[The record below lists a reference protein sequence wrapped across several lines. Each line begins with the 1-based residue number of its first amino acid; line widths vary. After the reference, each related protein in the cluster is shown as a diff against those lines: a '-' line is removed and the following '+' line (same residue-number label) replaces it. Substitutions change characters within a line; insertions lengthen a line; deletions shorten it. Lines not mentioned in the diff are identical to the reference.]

1 MIWLLI
7 QKTKKEIIVKMQN
20 NNAMKRTIILFMITM
35 LVISCNSQ
43 TKEKKME
50 VKGSIKKN
58 EDKLYS
64 EYMPLMR
71 DLLKNNNYKFLEH
84 SVFKNKVV
92 EYFGVDIDNA
102 KFNDV
107 YLESGLGYT
116 ALSNE
121 GFIDTY
127 QVDRGV
133 IDGAG
138 DAFADILK
146 DGLNNDYN
154 IDFINYNKVLFND
167 DLSAISK
174 VNLDKDKV
182 EDIVVYLNYEKNN
195 LLNNSFVKNIKK
207 VDNYNESFKW
217 HLLWYNNKT
226 KPDVIRKKILQDI
239 ANKKPDFI
247 FDLAYFLNNNSNK
260 IKEKI
265 DGSLIDT
272 TLAFLIEVE
281 LQHYEDKDL
290 NDNKG
295 YSLLNNFYIQN
306 PKMLDRFKSQKFYGY
321 PLIDSYTKKYLLMSE
336 ENEISYGK
344 VIDPD
349 GYTNVRKDK
358 NSTSAIIEKIK
369 SGERVE
375 ILDDSENWWLI
386 KTNSGKKGYVYKT
399 KIKSE

>member
-1 MIWLLI
+1 
-7 QKTKKEIIVKMQN
+7 
-20 NNAMKRTIILFMITM
+20 MKRTIILFIITM

-58 EDKLYS
+58 EDKLYA
-64 EYMPLMR
+64 EYMPSMR

-84 SVFKNKVV
+84 NAFKNKVI

-154 IDFINYNKVLFND
+154 IDFINYNKILFND

-174 VNLDKDKV
+174 VNMDKDKI

-195 LLNNSFVKNIKK
+195 LLNNSFIKNIKK
-207 VDNYNESFKW
+207 VENYNESFKW
-217 HLLWYNNKT
+217 HLLWYNHKA
-226 KPDVIRKKILQDI
+226 KQDVIRKKILQEI

-260 IKEKI
+260 VKEKT
-265 DGSLIDT
+265 DSALIDE

-281 LQHYEDKDL
+281 LQHYDDKDL

-295 YSLLNNFYIQN
+295 YSLLNNFYTQN
-306 PKMLDRFKSQKFYGY
+306 SKMLERFKSQKFYGY
-321 PLIDSYTKKYLLMSE
+321 PLIESYTKKYLLMSE

-349 GYTNVRKDK
+349 GYTNLRKDK
-358 NSTSAIIEKIK
+358 SSTSVVIEKIK
-369 SGERVE
+369 SGEKVE
-375 ILDDSENWWLI
+375 ILNASENWWLI
-386 KTNSGKKGYVYKT
+386 KTNSGNKGYVYKT
-399 KIKSE
+399 KIKVE

>member
-1 MIWLLI
+1 MISILVVS
-7 QKTKKEIIVKMQN
+7 IVS
-20 NNAMKRTIILFMITM
+20 FS
-35 LVISCNSQ
+35 SCNSQ
-43 TKEKKME
+43 TKEKRIQ
-50 VKGSIKKN
+50 SIKKN
-58 EDKLYS
+58 EDTLYA
-64 EYMPLMR
+64 EYLPLMR
-71 DLLKNNNYKFLEH
+71 DLLKSNDYKFLEH
-84 SVFKNKVV
+84 DEFKNKLIG
-92 EYFGVDIDNA
+92 YFGVDIDNA

-146 DGLNNDYN
+146 EGLNNDYN

-167 DLSAISK
+167 DLPAISK
-174 VNLDKDKV
+174 VNVDKV

-207 VDNYNESFKW
+207 IDNYNESFKW

-226 KPDVIRKKILQDI
+226 KSDVIRKKLLQEI
-239 ANKKPDFI
+239 VNKKPDFI
-247 FDLAYFLNNNSNK
+247 FDLAYFLNSNSNK

-265 DGSLIDT
+265 DSALIDA

-321 PLIDSYTKKYLLMSE
+321 PLIESYTKKYLLMSE

-349 GYTNVRKDK
+349 GYTNLRKDK
-358 NSTSAIIEKIK
+358 SSTSVVIEKIK

-399 KIKSE
+399 KIKAE

>member
-1 MIWLLI
+1 MVWLLI
-7 QKTKKEIIVKMQN
+7 QKIKKEIIVKMQN

-50 VKGSIKKN
+50 VKESIKKN
-58 EDKLYS
+58 EDKLYA

-84 SVFKNKVV
+84 SVFKNTVI
-92 EYFGVDIDNA
+92 EYFGVDTDNA

-127 QVDRGV
+127 QVDRGI

-174 VNLDKDKV
+174 VNVDKDKV

-195 LLNNSFVKNIKK
+195 ILNNSFVKNIKK

-239 ANKKPDFI
+239 ADKKPDFI

-260 IKEKI
+260 IKDKV
-265 DGSLIDT
+265 DAVLIDE

-281 LQHYEDKDL
+281 LQHYNDKDL

-295 YSLLNNFYIQN
+295 YSLLNNFYVQN
-306 PKMLDRFKSQKFYGY
+306 PTLLERFKSKKFYGY
-321 PLIDSYTKKYLLMSE
+321 SLIDSYTKNIY
-336 ENEISYGK
+336 
-344 VIDPD
+344 
-349 GYTNVRKDK
+349 
-358 NSTSAIIEKIK
+358 
-369 SGERVE
+369 
-375 ILDDSENWWLI
+375 
-386 KTNSGKKGYVYKT
+386 
-399 KIKSE
+399 

>member
-1 MIWLLI
+1 
-7 QKTKKEIIVKMQN
+7 MQN

-50 VKGSIKKN
+50 VKESIKKN
-58 EDKLYS
+58 EDKLYA

-71 DLLKNNNYKFLEH
+71 DLLKKNNYKFLEH
-84 SVFKNKVV
+84 SVFKNTVI
-92 EYFGVDIDNA
+92 EYFGVDTDNA

-127 QVDRGV
+127 QVDRGI

-174 VNLDKDKV
+174 VNVDKDKV

-195 LLNNSFVKNIKK
+195 ILNNSFVKNIKK

-239 ANKKPDFI
+239 ADKKPDFI

-260 IKEKI
+260 IKDKV
-265 DGSLIDT
+265 DAVLIDE

-281 LQHYEDKDL
+281 LQHYNDKDL

-295 YSLLNNFYIQN
+295 YSLLNNFYVQN
-306 PKMLDRFKSQKFYGY
+306 PTLLERFKSKKFYGY
-321 PLIDSYTKKYLLMSE
+321 SLIDSYTKNIY
-336 ENEISYGK
+336 
-344 VIDPD
+344 
-349 GYTNVRKDK
+349 
-358 NSTSAIIEKIK
+358 
-369 SGERVE
+369 
-375 ILDDSENWWLI
+375 
-386 KTNSGKKGYVYKT
+386 
-399 KIKSE
+399 

>member
-1 MIWLLI
+1 
-7 QKTKKEIIVKMQN
+7 MQN

-58 EDKLYS
+58 EDKLYA

-84 SVFKNKVV
+84 NVFKNKVI

-174 VNLDKDKV
+174 VNLDKDKI

-195 LLNNSFVKNIKK
+195 LLNNSFIKNIKK
-207 VDNYNESFKW
+207 VENYNESFKW
-217 HLLWYNNKT
+217 HLLWYNNRT
-226 KPDVIRKKILQDI
+226 KQDFIRKKILQDI

-260 IKEKI
+260 IKDKT
-265 DGSLIDT
+265 DSALIDA

-281 LQHYEDKDL
+281 LQHYDDKDL
-290 NDNKG
+290 SDNKG
-295 YSLLNNFYIQN
+295 YSLLNNFYTQN
-306 PKMLDRFKSQKFYGY
+306 PNMLERFKSQKFYGY

-349 GYTNVRKDK
+349 GYTNLRKDK
-358 NSTSAIIEKIK
+358 NSTSVIVEKIK

-375 ILDDSENWWLI
+375 ILNASENWWLI
-386 KTNSGKKGYVYKT
+386 KTNSGNRGYVYKT

>member
-1 MIWLLI
+1 
-7 QKTKKEIIVKMQN
+7 MQN

>member
-1 MIWLLI
+1 MRSLMISILVVS
-7 QKTKKEIIVKMQN
+7 IVS
-20 NNAMKRTIILFMITM
+20 FS
-35 LVISCNSQ
+35 SCNSQ
-43 TKEKKME
+43 TKEKRTE
-50 VKGSIKKN
+50 SIKKN
-58 EDKLYS
+58 EDKLYA
-64 EYMPLMR
+64 EYTPLMR

-84 SVFKNKVV
+84 SVFKNKVI

-146 DGLNNDYN
+146 DGSNNDYN

-174 VNLDKDKV
+174 VNIDKDKV

-195 LLNNSFVKNIKK
+195 LLSNSFVKNIKK

-260 IKEKI
+260 IKEKT
-265 DGSLIDT
+265 DGALIDA

-290 NDNKG
+290 DDNKG

-349 GYTNVRKDK
+349 GYTNLRKDK
-358 NSTSAIIEKIK
+358 NSTSVIIEKIK
-369 SGERVE
+369 SGEKVE

-386 KTNSGKKGYVYKT
+386 KTNSGNKGYVYKT
-399 KIKSE
+399 KLQSIN

>member
-1 MIWLLI
+1 MRSLMISILVVS
-7 QKTKKEIIVKMQN
+7 IVS
-20 NNAMKRTIILFMITM
+20 FS
-35 LVISCNSQ
+35 SCNSQ
-43 TKEKKME
+43 TKEKRIESM
-50 VKGSIKKN
+50 KKN
-58 EDKLYS
+58 EDKLYA

-84 SVFKNKVV
+84 SVFKNKVI

-174 VNLDKDKV
+174 VNVDKDKV

-260 IKEKI
+260 IKEKT
-265 DGSLIDT
+265 DGSLIDA

-336 ENEISYGK
+336 ENEVSYGK

-386 KTNSGKKGYVYKT
+386 KTNSGSKGYVYKT

>member
-1 MIWLLI
+1 
-7 QKTKKEIIVKMQN
+7 MQN

-58 EDKLYS
+58 EDKLYA

-84 SVFKNKVV
+84 SVFKNKVI
-92 EYFGVDIDNA
+92 EYFGVDTDNA

-174 VNLDKDKV
+174 VNVDKDKV

-195 LLNNSFVKNIKK
+195 ILNNSFVKNIKK

-239 ANKKPDFI
+239 VDKKPDFI

-265 DGSLIDT
+265 DGALIDA

-281 LQHYEDKDL
+281 LQHYDDKDL

-306 PKMLDRFKSQKFYGY
+306 HKMLDRFKFQKFYGY
-321 PLIDSYTKKYLLMSE
+321 PLIESYTKKYLLMSE

-349 GYTNVRKDK
+349 GYANLRKDK
-358 NSTSAIIEKIK
+358 SSTSVVIEKIK

-375 ILDDSENWWLI
+375 ILKDSENWWLI
-386 KTNSGKKGYVYKT
+386 KTNSGNKGYVYKT
-399 KIKSE
+399 KIKAE

>member
-1 MIWLLI
+1 MRSLMISILVVS
-7 QKTKKEIIVKMQN
+7 IVS
-20 NNAMKRTIILFMITM
+20 F
-35 LVISCNSQ
+35 SFCNSQ
-43 TKEKKME
+43 TKEKRTE
-50 VKGSIKKN
+50 SIKKN
-58 EDKLYS
+58 EDKLYA
-64 EYMPLMR
+64 EYTPLMR

-84 SVFKNKVV
+84 SVFKNKVI

-146 DGLNNDYN
+146 DGSNNDYN

-174 VNLDKDKV
+174 VNIDKDKV

-195 LLNNSFVKNIKK
+195 LLSNSFVKNIKK

-260 IKEKI
+260 IKEKT
-265 DGSLIDT
+265 DGALIDA
-272 TLAFLIEVE
+272 TLAFLIDVE

-321 PLIDSYTKKYLLMSE
+321 PLIENYTKKYLLMSE

-349 GYTNVRKDK
+349 GYTNLRKDK
-358 NSTSAIIEKIK
+358 NSTSVVIEKIK

-386 KTNSGKKGYVYKT
+386 KTSSGNKGYVYKT
-399 KIKSE
+399 KIKAE

>member
-1 MIWLLI
+1 
-7 QKTKKEIIVKMQN
+7 
-20 NNAMKRTIILFMITM
+20 MKRTIILFMITM

-58 EDKLYS
+58 EDKLYA

-84 SVFKNKVV
+84 NVFKNKVI

-174 VNLDKDKV
+174 VNLDKDKI

-195 LLNNSFVKNIKK
+195 LLNNSFIKNIKK
-207 VDNYNESFKW
+207 VENYNESFKW
-217 HLLWYNNKT
+217 HLLWYNNRT
-226 KPDVIRKKILQDI
+226 KQDFIRKKILQDI

-260 IKEKI
+260 IKDKT
-265 DGSLIDT
+265 DSALIDA

-281 LQHYEDKDL
+281 LQHYDDKDL
-290 NDNKG
+290 SDNKG
-295 YSLLNNFYIQN
+295 YSLLNNFYTQN
-306 PKMLDRFKSQKFYGY
+306 PNMLERFKSQKFYGY

-349 GYTNVRKDK
+349 GYTNLRKDK
-358 NSTSAIIEKIK
+358 NSTSVIVEKIK

-375 ILDDSENWWLI
+375 ILNASENWWLI
-386 KTNSGKKGYVYKT
+386 KTNSGNRGYVYKT

>member
-1 MIWLLI
+1 
-7 QKTKKEIIVKMQN
+7 MQN

-50 VKGSIKKN
+50 VKESIKKN
-58 EDKLYS
+58 EDKLYA

-84 SVFKNKVV
+84 SVFKNTVI
-92 EYFGVDIDNA
+92 EYFGVDTDNA

-127 QVDRGV
+127 QVDRGI

-174 VNLDKDKV
+174 VNVDKDKV

-195 LLNNSFVKNIKK
+195 ILNNSFVKNIKK

-239 ANKKPDFI
+239 ADKKPDFI

-260 IKEKI
+260 IKDKV
-265 DGSLIDT
+265 DAVLIDE

-281 LQHYEDKDL
+281 LQHYNDKDL

-295 YSLLNNFYIQN
+295 YSLLNNFYVQN
-306 PKMLDRFKSQKFYGY
+306 PTLLERFKSKKFYGY
-321 PLIDSYTKKYLLMSE
+321 SLIDSYTKNIY
-336 ENEISYGK
+336 
-344 VIDPD
+344 
-349 GYTNVRKDK
+349 
-358 NSTSAIIEKIK
+358 
-369 SGERVE
+369 
-375 ILDDSENWWLI
+375 
-386 KTNSGKKGYVYKT
+386 
-399 KIKSE
+399 

>member
-1 MIWLLI
+1 
-7 QKTKKEIIVKMQN
+7 
-20 NNAMKRTIILFMITM
+20 MKRTIILFMITM

>member
-1 MIWLLI
+1 
-7 QKTKKEIIVKMQN
+7 
-20 NNAMKRTIILFMITM
+20 MKRTIILFMITM

-58 EDKLYS
+58 EDKLYA

-84 SVFKNKVV
+84 SVFKNKVI
-92 EYFGVDIDNA
+92 EYFGVDTDNA

-174 VNLDKDKV
+174 VNVDKDKV

-195 LLNNSFVKNIKK
+195 ILNNSFVKNIKK

-239 ANKKPDFI
+239 VDKKPDFI

-265 DGSLIDT
+265 DGALIDA

-281 LQHYEDKDL
+281 LQHYDDKDL

-306 PKMLDRFKSQKFYGY
+306 HKMLDRFKFQKFYGY
-321 PLIDSYTKKYLLMSE
+321 PLIESYTKKYLLMSE

-349 GYTNVRKDK
+349 GYANLRKDK
-358 NSTSAIIEKIK
+358 SSTSVVIEKIK

-375 ILDDSENWWLI
+375 ILKDSENWWLI
-386 KTNSGKKGYVYKT
+386 KTNSGNKGYVYKT
-399 KIKSE
+399 KIKAE

>member
-1 MIWLLI
+1 
-7 QKTKKEIIVKMQN
+7 
-20 NNAMKRTIILFMITM
+20 MKRTIILSIITM

-58 EDKLYS
+58 EDKLYA
-64 EYMPLMR
+64 EYIPLMR
-71 DLLKNNNYKFLEH
+71 DLLKGNGYKFLEH
-84 SVFKNKVV
+84 SEFKNKVV

-116 ALSNE
+116 ALSYE

-154 IDFINYNKVLFND
+154 IDFINYNKILFND

-247 FDLAYFLNNNSNK
+247 FDLAYFLKNNSNK
-260 IKEKI
+260 IKEKT
-265 DGSLIDT
+265 DGSLIDA

-375 ILDDSENWWLI
+375 ILNDSENWWLI

>member
-1 MIWLLI
+1 MVWLLI
-7 QKTKKEIIVKMQN
+7 QKTKEEIIVKMQN
-20 NNAMKRTIILFMITM
+20 NNAMKRTIILFIITM

-58 EDKLYS
+58 EDKLYA
-64 EYMPLMR
+64 EYMPSMR

-84 SVFKNKVV
+84 NAFKNKVI

-154 IDFINYNKVLFND
+154 IDFINYNKILFND

-174 VNLDKDKV
+174 VNMDKDKI

-195 LLNNSFVKNIKK
+195 LLNNSFIKNIKK
-207 VDNYNESFKW
+207 VENYNESFKW
-217 HLLWYNNKT
+217 HLLWYNHKA
-226 KPDVIRKKILQDI
+226 KQDVIRKKILQEI

-260 IKEKI
+260 VKEKT
-265 DGSLIDT
+265 DSALIDE

-281 LQHYEDKDL
+281 LQHYDDKDL

-295 YSLLNNFYIQN
+295 YSLLNNFYTQN
-306 PKMLDRFKSQKFYGY
+306 SKMLERFKSQKFYGY
-321 PLIDSYTKKYLLMSE
+321 PLIESYTKKYLLMSE

-349 GYTNVRKDK
+349 GYTNLRKDK
-358 NSTSAIIEKIK
+358 SSTSVVIEKIK
-369 SGERVE
+369 SGEKVE
-375 ILDDSENWWLI
+375 ILNASENWWLI
-386 KTNSGKKGYVYKT
+386 KTNSGNKGYVYKT
-399 KIKSE
+399 KIKVE